1 MEEKLG
7 LKDLGAIT
15 RKYPSKYRKQRQGL
29 VGCGNY
35 QPCRMFLHKK
45 LALKVITD
53 CRATESCN
61 FKRKVGFNL
70 LDVINTKKQAEL
82 GAIKE
87 AFEGES
93 MQTQYNVLG

>member
-1 MEEKLG
+1 
-7 LKDLGAIT
+7 
-15 RKYPSKYRKQRQGL
+15 
-29 VGCGNY
+29 
-35 QPCRMFLHKK
+35 MFLHKK

-53 CRATESCN
+53 CRTIESCN